1 MQKIVISGSAKLPEK
16 INYWV
21 NYFSN
26 KGYLVLDY
34 PKTINK
40 DEFLD
45 LYPKI
50 HKDFYQNIKKTDILF
65 IMNEDKK
72 GIEGY
77 IGPAVF
83 AELSYGVI
91 EYLNN
96 RNILLMLLKMPSKEV
111 NCYEEINLWLKLGW
125 IKIWEEK

>member
-1 MQKIVISGSAKLPEK
+1 MQKIVISGSAKLQEN

-26 KGYLVLDY
+26 KGYEVLDY
-34 PKTINK
+34 PKDINK

-50 HKDFYQNIKKTDILF
+50 HKDFYQNIKKADILF
-65 IMNEDKK
+65 IMNEDKN

-83 AELSYGVI
+83 AELSYGII

-96 RNILLMLLKMPSKEV
+96 RDILLMLLKMPSKEV

-125 IKIWEEK
+125 IKIWEE